1 MRAFTWCRAAVLAA
15 AAMACTDSTEPS
27 TERPEAAAEVRP
39 MVTALSFS
47 QISGGEYH
55 SCGRT
60 LTGNKLYCWGD
71 NYYGQ
76 LGNGTRNSKKRPT
89 PVSSTLL
96 FSWVSAGPSHTCAI
110 ATNAKAY
117 CWGSNSDGQ
126 LGDGTTTDRWSPK
139 LVGGGYSWKQIE
151 VGGFSAYSGFTCGL
165 TTGGRIYCWGSN
177 SYGQLG
183 NGGTSYYATPWPSEV
198 TDVGVT
204 YRQLAAGGGH
214 TCAVSTTNT
223 AYCWGEADNGQTGTG
238 GIYYVPTAVSGGL
251 AFRQVSAGMN
261 HTCGTTTGSKAY
273 CWGYGSYGALGN
285 GTTYNRFAPRAVS
298 GTRSYSR
305 VFASAYHTCGLT
317 TARQA
322 YCWARTKP
330 PLFFITLVGHDGSRG
345 LLSGAERAEHT
356 DRPLRGIRE
365 RMTHERIVTGLLQ
378 THLED
383 RASAHRHIHRLHPYQ
398 RRGRRAVLEHSLE
411 DAPDDVEGAD
421 AVRARIHYVKPQ
433 QLVRPN
439 VERVRGILI
448 GPAVEDDVIRC
459 QPQESLPRQPSRAV
473 RAFGVQVE
481 LALDQHELLRLRPRA
496 RRIDDERP
504 VHPIRD
510 VHGHGG
516 GPAVVHER
524 TRDSGYEPVVKRITR
539 HDVHVH
545 AAWGDLGGV
554 EVHRMRDVRSIDQCE
569 NHSVTLADPESRT
582 RYAAAERPCSVR
594 NAGRDLHRGV
604 GHVQT
609 DSVNALRLGRGKHR
623 PHGSWH
629 VGRSANG
636 GFTVRNVSGWRGVRH
651 FFRTCRRRGGGAL
664 RLRLAAVAGT
674 GRVAAARKENSDG
687 RSGEDY
693 SRHMEPLSRCWAD
706 PDFTPWP
713 LPAFSRC
720 RWTGRGGHAARH
732 RYSMYCRL
740 LLPRFASTWIRGSP
754 FRKTLLAAQSPT
766 QPGGGVRSDQL
777 SLLGS

>member
-1 MRAFTWCRAAVLAA
+1 MKTAAVIRSYCSKGWRMRAFTWCRAAVLAA
-15 AAMACTDSTEPS
+15 AAVACTDSTEPS

-71 NYYGQ
+71 NNYGQ

-322 YCWARTKP
+322 YCWGTNNNGQLGDGTTIKRLSPVAVKGGL
-330 PLFFITLVGHDGSRG
+330 LFAQLGSRG
-345 LLSGAERAEHT
+345 YHT
-356 DRPLRGIRE
+356 CA
-365 RMTHERIVTGLLQ
+365 VTA
-378 THLED
+378 T
-383 RASAHRHIHRLHPYQ
+383 A
-398 RRGRRAVLEHSLE
+398 
-411 DAPDDVEGAD
+411 
-421 AVRARIHYVKPQ
+421 
-433 QLVRPN
+433 
-439 VERVRGILI
+439 
-448 GPAVEDDVIRC
+448 
-459 QPQESLPRQPSRAV
+459 
-473 RAFGVQVE
+473 
-481 LALDQHELLRLRPRA
+481 
-496 RRIDDERP
+496 
-504 VHPIRD
+504 
-510 VHGHGG
+510 
-516 GPAVVHER
+516 
-524 TRDSGYEPVVKRITR
+524 
-539 HDVHVH
+539 
-545 AAWGDLGGV
+545 
-554 EVHRMRDVRSIDQCE
+554 
-569 NHSVTLADPESRT
+569 
-582 RYAAAERPCSVR
+582 
-594 NAGRDLHRGV
+594 GV
-604 GHVQT
+604 GYCWGLNTAGQVGDAT
-609 DSVNALRLGRGKHR
+609 TTSPRLVPTR
-623 PHGSWH
+623 
-629 VGRSANG
+629 VA
-636 GFTVRNVSGWRGVRH
+636 
-651 FFRTCRRRGGGAL
+651 GAL
-664 RLRLAAVAGT
+664 
-674 GRVAAARKENSDG
+674 
-687 RSGEDY
+687 
-693 SRHMEPLSRCWAD
+693 
-706 PDFTPWP
+706 
-713 LPAFSRC
+713 
-720 RWTGRGGHAARH
+720 
-732 RYSMYCRL
+732 
-740 LLPRFASTWIRGSP
+740 
-754 FRKTLLAAQSPT
+754 
-766 QPGGGVRSDQL
+766 
-777 SLLGS
+777 